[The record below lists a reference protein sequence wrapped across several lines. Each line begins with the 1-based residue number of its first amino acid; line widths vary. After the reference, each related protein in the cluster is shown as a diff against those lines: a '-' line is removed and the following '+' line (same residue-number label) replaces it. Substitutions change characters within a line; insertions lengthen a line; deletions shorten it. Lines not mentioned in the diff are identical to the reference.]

1 MLYELPTAGGF
12 ITTLWLTIQ
21 YWFSL
26 LTILRQFPLSRFLN
40 NVNIKILIQRNITS
54 VVQKKA
60 LQPYYFFFVMFFVFS
75 CVLTLTPAE
84 LLEAKAQNI
93 SILSYLANKFDNPYI
108 SYFAPLVA
116 FFAITS
122 SFFGHYLGARE
133 GLEGLYLKM
142 KGESVNRKKLNYG
155 TAVFFL
161 LTLWGVAIINPSI
174 LGLIESLGG
183 PIIAMILFIMPMYAI
198 RNVLAMKR
206 YQGRFS
212 NVFVTVMGLIAIS
225 AVVYGLL

>member
-1 MLYELPTAGGF
+1 
-12 ITTLWLTIQ
+12 
-21 YWFSL
+21 
-26 LTILRQFPLSRFLN
+26 
-40 NVNIKILIQRNITS
+40 
-54 VVQKKA
+54 
-60 LQPYYFFFVMFFVFS
+60 
-75 CVLTLTPAE
+75 
-84 LLEAKAQNI
+84 
-93 SILSYLANKFDNPYI
+93 
-108 SYFAPLVA
+108 
-116 FFAITS
+116 
-122 SFFGHYLGARE
+122 
-133 GLEGLYLKM
+133 M

>member
-1 MLYELPTAGGF
+1 MLKITELLVYPLVLILFALSIYLIPQWNASMLYELPTASGF
-12 ITTLWLTIQ
+12 VTTLWLTIPVLV
-21 YWFSL
+21 SL

-40 NVNIKILIQRNITS
+40 NVNIKILIQRNIISVITEKGTS
-54 VVQKKA
+54 TV
-60 LQPYYFFFVMFFVFS
+60 LLFFVMFFVFS

-84 LLEAKAQNI
+84 LLETKAQNI

-142 KGESVNRKKLNYG
+142 KGESVNRKN
-155 TAVFFL
+155 
-161 LTLWGVAIINPSI
+161 
-174 LGLIESLGG
+174 
-183 PIIAMILFIMPMYAI
+183 
-198 RNVLAMKR
+198 
-206 YQGRFS
+206 
-212 NVFVTVMGLIAIS
+212 
-225 AVVYGLL
+225 